1 MKTVFSILCVSFLL
15 TAQAQSEYIDSFIT
29 MESVKHTV
37 SALSHDSMKGRF
49 TAMPESEKAAQ
60 FIAGRFEKAGLL
72 PVSGNKGYFSYYP
85 IRYEEANESTLVQGI
100 NVMAVIP
107 GNFSPDTMVIFCA
120 HFDHLRV
127 KQNTKGNQDSIYN
140 GANDNASGVAVL
152 IELARYYKA
161 TQNNRYTLLFIAFS
175 GEELGLLGSKYVA
188 SDIDQSFIKTV
199 INFDM
204 LGRPIDG
211 SPKKCMVIT
220 DRNDGIIQ
228 KLNNELKNKKRFF
241 IDDLFPLSQ
250 LFSRSDHYSFTHV
263 KNRIFFTSGSD
274 FDLYYHS
281 LKDEH
286 KTIDFDFLLNVIHNI
301 ASCCK
306 IFIN

>member
-1 MKTVFSILCVSFLL
+1 MKTVFTIFYVCFLL
-15 TAQAQSEYIDSFIT
+15 TAQAQPEYIDSIIT
-29 MESVKHTV
+29 LKSVKYTV

-85 IRYEEANESTLVQGI
+85 IRYEEDNGSTLVPGI

-107 GNFSPDTMVIFCA
+107 GDITPDTMVIFCA

-188 SDIDQSFIKTV
+188 SDIDQSFVKTV

-228 KLNNELKNKKRFF
+228 RLNNELKNKKRFF
-241 IDDLFPLSQ
+241 TDDLFPLSQ
-250 LFSRSDHYSFTHV
+250 LFYRSDHYAFTQV

-281 LKDEH
+281 LKDEY
-286 KTIDFDFLLNVIHNI
+286 KTIDFDFLLGATHNI
-301 ASCCK
+301 ATSCK
-306 IFIN
+306 IFIK